1 MSRHLQTLFASLIYS
16 SLCVF
21 SAEEIPETVQ
31 FNRDIR
37 PILANNCFN
46 CHGQDSNR
54 RKGKLRL
61 DIEEPAKAER
71 KGVRAIVPGDLVE
84 SEFWGRIIS
93 KDPDELMPPD
103 DSNKVLTSQEIT
115 ILKKWIE
122 QGAQYQSHWAFI
134 SPQTPA
140 LPKNKTKWGHNPID
154 QFVLAHLEA
163 SGLKPSPEAAKEILI
178 RRVSFDLT
186 GLPPTLKELDLFLN
200 DRNPKAYEK
209 VVDRLLASSSYG
221 ERMALH
227 WMDVA
232 RYGDSSVHHADG
244 PRTMWPWRDWVIE
257 SYNKNKSFKDFTI
270 EQLAGDLLPN
280 ATSAQKIA
288 TGFNRN
294 HGTTDEGGLIVEEY
308 RVEYVVDRVKTTGN
322 SWLGLSV
329 ECSQCHEHKYDP
341 ISQEE
346 YYRLF
351 AFFNNNADSGKQTRG
366 GNAPPM
372 VDVIS
377 KENLERRESAEAKIK
392 IAEKKI
398 AGYKKTVDPAFFKWT
413 EEAAK
418 KLGKQPKEPTGL
430 YAHLPLDEFSNR
442 KSVDLL
448 NDKNEVKWEGAGRTV
463 GGKFGSAFRVEGNGF
478 VNVKGI
484 KPPEWNKPFSY
495 GCWVKP
501 DAANASG
508 AIFSKMNEGNAFRG
522 FDLWLQGGAPGT
534 HLVHKWKENAVKVVG
549 KEKAK
554 PKQWSHIFV
563 CYDGTGKAAGTRV
576 YLNGKKLEHNIE
588 ADGLNG
594 TIQTPK
600 EFRIG
605 RRFNSAQ
612 ANTIEIDD
620 VRLYN
625 RTLSD
630 AEVAVL
636 AGNDPIA
643 PLLAITPEKRTDN
656 QKQTLLNHYLN
667 NIDKPYQKLLAEKR
681 AAEKEASAANKN
693 KVTTMIMGD
702 QGKMRQT
709 YILQRGSYE
718 HPQKDREIKPGVPD
732 FLPPLPKDAPKNRL
746 GLAQWIMRPDHPLT
760 ARVAVNRY
768 WSLLFG
774 QGIVT
779 TVSDFGT
786 QGDLPSHQ
794 GLIDWMAVDF
804 QQNGWDIKRTLKQ
817 MVMSATY
824 RQSSR
829 FGKESYGKDPQN
841 RLLAHGPRFRL
852 QGEFVRDNAL
862 FVSGLLVNKLGGPG
876 VKPYQPPGLW
886 NEVSLSGNV
895 RFKQDTG
902 ESLYRKSMY
911 TYWKR
916 SAPAPSM
923 TIFDAPTRE
932 KCTVQRPRTNT
943 PLQALVTMNDP
954 QFVEAAR
961 NLAERMIKEG
971 GKTPKERVAFG
982 YRLVT
987 ARTPKPIVSQILES
1001 AFNEEFDNY
1010 NKNIEAANKLIVTGE
1025 SKRDES
1031 INNIEHAA
1039 WTIVASMLL
1048 NLDEVITRL

>member
-1 MSRHLQTLFASLIYS
+1 
-16 SLCVF
+16 
-21 SAEEIPETVQ
+21 
-31 FNRDIR
+31 
-37 PILANNCFN
+37 
-46 CHGQDSNR
+46 
-54 RKGKLRL
+54 
-61 DIEEPAKAER
+61 
-71 KGVRAIVPGDLVE
+71 
-84 SEFWGRIIS
+84 
-93 KDPDELMPPD
+93 
-103 DSNKVLTSQEIT
+103 
-115 ILKKWIE
+115 
-122 QGAQYQSHWAFI
+122 
-134 SPQTPA
+134 
-140 LPKNKTKWGHNPID
+140 
-154 QFVLAHLEA
+154 
-163 SGLKPSPEAAKEILI
+163 
-178 RRVSFDLT
+178 
-186 GLPPTLKELDLFLN
+186 
-200 DRNPKAYEK
+200 
-209 VVDRLLASSSYG
+209 
-221 ERMALH
+221 
-227 WMDVA
+227 
-232 RYGDSSVHHADG
+232 
-244 PRTMWPWRDWVIE
+244 
-257 SYNKNKSFKDFTI
+257 
-270 EQLAGDLLPN
+270 
-280 ATSAQKIA
+280 
-288 TGFNRN
+288 
-294 HGTTDEGGLIVEEY
+294 
-308 RVEYVVDRVKTTGN
+308 
-322 SWLGLSV
+322 
-329 ECSQCHEHKYDP
+329 
-341 ISQEE
+341 
-346 YYRLF
+346 
-351 AFFNNNADSGKQTRG
+351 
-366 GNAPPM
+366 
-372 VDVIS
+372 
-377 KENLERRESAEAKIK
+377 
-392 IAEKKI
+392 
-398 AGYKKTVDPAFFKWT
+398 
-413 EEAAK
+413 
-418 KLGKQPKEPTGL
+418 
-430 YAHLPLDEFSNR
+430 
-442 KSVDLL
+442 
-448 NDKNEVKWEGAGRTV
+448 
-463 GGKFGSAFRVEGNGF
+463 
-478 VNVKGI
+478 
-484 KPPEWNKPFSY
+484 
-495 GCWVKP
+495 
-501 DAANASG
+501 
-508 AIFSKMNEGNAFRG
+508 
-522 FDLWLQGGAPGT
+522 
-534 HLVHKWKENAVKVVG
+534 
-549 KEKAK
+549 
-554 PKQWSHIFV
+554 
-563 CYDGTGKAAGTRV
+563 
-576 YLNGKKLEHNIE
+576 
-588 ADGLNG
+588 
-594 TIQTPK
+594 
-600 EFRIG
+600 
-605 RRFNSAQ
+605 
-612 ANTIEIDD
+612 
-620 VRLYN
+620 
-625 RTLSD
+625 
-630 AEVAVL
+630 
-636 AGNDPIA
+636 

-667 NIDKPYQKLLAEKR
+667 NIDKPYQKLLTEKR
-681 AAEKEASAANKN
+681 SAEKEVSTANKN

-732 FLPPLPKDAPKNRL
+732 FLPPLPKGAPENRL

-804 QQNGWDIKRTLKQ
+804 QQNGWNIKRTLKQ

-895 RFKQDTG
+895 RFKQDAG
-902 ESLYRKSMY
+902 ENLYRKSMY

-961 NLAERMIKEG
+961 NLAERMIKKG